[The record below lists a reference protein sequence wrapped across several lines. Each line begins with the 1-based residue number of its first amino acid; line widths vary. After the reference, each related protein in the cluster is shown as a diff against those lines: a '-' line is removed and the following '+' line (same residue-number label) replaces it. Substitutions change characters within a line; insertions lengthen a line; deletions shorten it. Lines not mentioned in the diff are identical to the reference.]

1 MFVITACTLAVAGRN
16 HYSIVLYIAAML
28 FGLNAV
34 FHTFIQIVRIGYFR
48 ADAFE
53 EARMRLADN
62 YHELIDDELAKID
75 GTEPDPNK
83 RIKSKKRVIR
93 RAKWGTFDAAIFNG
107 KNRTYIL
114 KDIHS
119 EILPRWALK
128 LYPTT
133 QRKLLVE
140 LLLLFPL
147 IKFAAVTYSLVVQFL
162 GVAGRT
168 LWPIVKLLLSWLSL
182 L

>member
-1 MFVITACTLAVAGRN
+1 MSR
-16 HYSIVLYIAAML
+16 
-28 FGLNAV
+28 
-34 FHTFIQIVRIGYFR
+34 VR
-48 ADAFE
+48 
-53 EARMRLADN
+53 
-62 YHELIDDELAKID
+62 
-75 GTEPDPNK
+75 
-83 RIKSKKRVIR
+83 
-93 RAKWGTFDAAIFNG
+93 WGTFDAAIFNG